1 MRDSCAAPA
10 KAWRT
15 SEPSCTAARTA
26 RNAQSPSARAS
37 RGAAQR
43 GMRRPPRAPPPG
55 AYHGRFNG
63 RSPSGRS
70 LVLRASTA
78 DSPPAPCT
86 RHEMRRWT
94 MCTHGRLS
102 IFASTPS
109 ALDNPPLL
117 LAAPLGPLAECPWQ
131 RVPWLARNSGIIR
144 IRHLPDANGDRRPRT
159 APISLMHWPNA
170 PVLAGSNAG
179 DPTRKGP
186 RRLAQSPAPPTAP
199 NGVPN

>member
-1 MRDSCAAPA
+1 MADERTFVHSGENCSERPIAVRARLKGRRPTRHAP
-10 KAWRT
+10 
-15 SEPSCTAARTA
+15 
-26 RNAQSPSARAS
+26 SPASPTPWSLPWPVQRSVAVGSISRAPGVHRGLAS
-37 RGAAQR
+37 RAVHATRDAQ
-43 GMRRPPRAPPPG
+43 MDDVHTRPVEHLRVHAQCAG
-55 AYHGRFNG
+55 Q
-63 RSPSGRS
+63 S
-70 LVLRASTA
+70 L
-78 DSPPAPCT
+78 
-86 RHEMRRWT
+86 
-94 MCTHGRLS
+94 
-102 IFASTPS
+102 
-109 ALDNPPLL
+109 PLL